1 MPTLHLGPSKN
12 RVRPPCFQK
21 VGRPPKIKIKI
32 QPKQYHNPVQTTT
45 IIYLNKPYPNK
56 KSTILTIEIHKKII
70 KKKKTC
76 GGKIKEGA
84 VGAWEKDGVQVSK

>member
-1 MPTLHLGPSKN
+1 MPTFNLGPSKN

-70 KKKKTC
+70 LKKKK
-76 GGKIKEGA
+76 KR
-84 VGAWEKDGVQVSK
+84 VDEK